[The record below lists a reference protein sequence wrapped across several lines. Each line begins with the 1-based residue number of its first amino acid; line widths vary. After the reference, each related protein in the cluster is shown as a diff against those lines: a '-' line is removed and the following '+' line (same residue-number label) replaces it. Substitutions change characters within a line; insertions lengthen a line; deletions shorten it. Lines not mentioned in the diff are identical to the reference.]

1 MSELKMVSPLLDRM
15 TVLEEIPGRDGCCC
29 YSLRQEDSGEKFV
42 VKHISV
48 PANEKQTYAL
58 LLSGAYP
65 DQAAVH
71 TYYGS
76 VAESIRAEVAA
87 GQKLAES
94 GYFLGVKGCQVEAKE
109 SGVGYDVYILYP
121 RQIPLSTVMAESAMT
136 NLRAVNLGLDLCD
149 ALTACRNAGYLFSN
163 LKPENVFLT
172 QTGRFQL
179 GDLGLT
185 ALEDLKYATVPEEYL
200 GAYSAPELSDIMAA
214 PNPTIDL

>member
-15 TVLEEIPGRDGCCC
+15 TVLEEISGREGCHC
-29 YSLRQEDSGEKFV
+29 YALRHEDSGERYV
-42 VKHISV
+42 VKHISI
-48 PANEKQTYAL
+48 PAAEKQIYAL

-71 TYYGS
+71 TYYGT
-76 VAESIRAEVAA
+76 VADSIRDEVAA

-94 GYFLGVKGCQVEAKE
+94 GFFLGAKGCQIEPKE

-121 RQIPLSTVMAESAMT
+121 RQIPLSTVIAESAMT

-149 ALTACRNAGYLFSN
+149 ALSACRQAGYLFSN

-172 QTGRFQL
+172 QSGRF
-179 GDLGLT
+179 
-185 ALEDLKYATVPEEYL
+185 
-200 GAYSAPELSDIMAA
+200 SAISV
-214 PNPTIDL
+214 